1 MTLEARKIRLVMEL
15 RQAGISDTAVLS
27 AIERVPREAFVPEPF
42 QDRAYENCALPI
54 GQGQT
59 LSQPQVVAAMTQA
72 LAVDRRAK
80 VLEVGTGSGYQA
92 AVLSRLCRR
101 VYTVERYKVLLRQAE
116 ERFAELRLHN
126 ITTRIGDGS
135 KGWREQAPFER
146 IIVTAAAPEVP
157 GELADQLADG
167 GIMVIPVG
175 RRGGVQTL
183 LRLAWSSGSLMEEV
197 LSEVKFVPL
206 LKGIPGEGASS
217 PSAQA
222 AGPAVDGL
230 A

>member
-1 MTLEARKIRLVMEL
+1 MVEKQIRARGVENPRVLEAMR
-15 RQAGISDTAVLS
+15 T
-27 AIERVPREAFVPEPF
+27 VPRHRFVPEPF
-42 QDRAYENCALPI
+42 RGDAYTDRALPI
-54 GQGQT
+54 GGRQT
-59 LSQPQVVAAMTQA
+59 ISQPYVVAVMTEA
-72 LAVDRRAK
+72 LDPQPRDR

-183 LRLAWSSGSLMEEV
+183 LRLARSNGSLMEEV

-217 PSAQA
+217 PSTQA

>member
-72 LAVDRRAK
+72 LAAGRRAK

-116 ERFAELRLHN
+116 DRFSELRLHN

-183 LRLAWSSGSLMEEV
+183 LRLARSNGSLMEEV

-206 LKGIPGEGASS
+206 LKGIPGESASP

-222 AGPAVDGL
+222 AGPVVDGL

>member
-1 MTLEARKIRLVMEL
+1 M
-15 RQAGISDTAVLS
+15 
-27 AIERVPREAFVPEPF
+27 
-42 QDRAYENCALPI
+42 
-54 GQGQT
+54 
-59 LSQPQVVAAMTQA
+59 
-72 LAVDRRAK
+72 
-80 VLEVGTGSGYQA
+80 
-92 AVLSRLCRR
+92 LSRPCRR

-116 ERFAELRLHN
+116 ERFSELRLHN

-183 LRLAWSSGSLMEEV
+183 LRLARSNGSLMEEV

-206 LKGIPGEGASS
+206 LKGIPGEGVTP